1 MANRYDAVIVGGSL
15 AGCSA
20 ARFLALRGA
29 HVALVEKRPS
39 MDAYKVVCTH
49 FIQAGA
55 SPAIERLGLA
65 PLIRQAGGV
74 PNKVDIWSRYGWIR
88 PPDNGVHGWNI
99 RRETLDPLVRRLA
112 VETPGVDYLPGLT
125 ATGVEGNG
133 RITGVGVRA
142 PDGAQRTLSA
152 RLVVAADGRD
162 SELARLARV
171 PARVRPHGRIAYF
184 AYYEGVELR
193 DPRRSQLWF
202 VEPDCAYL
210 FPNEDGIVCVT
221 VVATKDQLPVYRADP
236 EAAARGLFRGL
247 PDAPDLSKAT
257 RVSKWIGKVEVPN
270 KARPA
275 AARGMAFVGD
285 AAQASDPLWGV
296 GCGWAIQSAEW
307 LAEEAGAALHGSD
320 DQLALALDAYRAR
333 HRREL
338 AAHHWQTSDYSTGR
352 PFNPVERLMMAAA
365 ARDERVAEDFER
377 LGTRSV
383 RPQALMPGLLARSA
397 RALAA

>member
-1 MANRYDAVIVGGSL
+1 MAERYDAVVVGGSL

-29 HVALVEKRPS
+29 RVALVEKRPS
-39 MDAYKVVCTH
+39 MDAYKVACTH

-65 PLIRQAGGV
+65 PLIREAGGV
-74 PNKVDIWSRYGWIR
+74 PNKVDIWTRYGWIR
-88 PPDNGVHGWNI
+88 PPDNGFHGWNV
-99 RRETLDPLVRRLA
+99 RRSTLDPLVRRLA
-112 VETPGVDYLPGLT
+112 VETPGVEYMPGFT
-125 ATGVEGNG
+125 ATGLEGNG
-133 RITGVGVRA
+133 RITGVRVRA
-142 PDGAQRTLSA
+142 RDGEDRALSA

-171 PARVRPHGRIAYF
+171 PARIRPHGRICYF
-184 AYYEGVELR
+184 AYHTGLELR
-193 DPRRSQLWF
+193 DPRRSRLWF
-202 VEPDCAYL
+202 AEPDAAYL

-236 EAAARGLFRGL
+236 EAAALALFRKL
-247 PDAPDLSKAT
+247 PDAPALERAT
-257 RVSKWIGKVEVPN
+257 RVGKWIGKLEMPN
-270 KARPA
+270 ASRPA

-296 GCGWAIQSAEW
+296 GCGWAVQSAEW
-307 LAEEAGAALHGSD
+307 LAEETGVALHGSD
-320 DQLALALDAYRAR
+320 DQLSRALDAYRVR

-383 RPQALMPGLLARSA
+383 RPQALLPGLLARSA